1 MGQNRRKVEPERD
14 CVTDFL
20 GISVSSNVTRRI
32 LNTTQLILHFE
43 LNFLVIFFGQ
53 VIRYLIIFI
62 ILVI

>member
-14 CVTDFL
+14 CVRDFS
-20 GISVSSNVTRRI
+20 GISVYSNVTRRI

-43 LNFLVIFFGQ
+43 LNFLVIFFCQ